1 MAKLRKNHQVPGL
14 KRVHSYK
21 IVKAEPPAGRLAHD
35 RSLEVCA
42 FKISTIWC
50 TIQQYIRYL
59 PTTYIVKAG
68 MHSNNGFG
76 NYLCSPSL
84 KVPHLPQQYHLF

>member
-59 PTTYIVKAG
+59 P
-68 MHSNNGFG
+68 M
-76 NYLCSPSL
+76 
-84 KVPHLPQQYHLF
+84 

>member
-59 PTTYIVKAG
+59 PMYLVGAA
-68 MHSNNGFG
+68 MHSNKRFR
-76 NYLCSPSL
+76 NY
-84 KVPHLPQQYHLF
+84 KKKDTTIK